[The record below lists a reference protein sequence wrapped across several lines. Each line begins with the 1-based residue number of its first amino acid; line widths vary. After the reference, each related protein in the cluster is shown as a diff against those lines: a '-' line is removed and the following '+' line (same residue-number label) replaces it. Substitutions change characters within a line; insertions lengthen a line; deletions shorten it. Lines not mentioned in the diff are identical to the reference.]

1 MISRLFC
8 VGRSPE
14 LVISCPF
21 GALPSG
27 CWWPTDTVLVIYRL
41 RWWSTNF
48 CWWVPII
55 AGDLP
60 TFAGEFP
67 SAGDLPTFWWSPNFF
82 LVMSWPL
89 VISRLFLPLL
99 TLLVLD
105 HPNYG
110 WIDWNFHKMLNNV
123 CFLGGHIGFWVKIS
137 NFFKLWKWCNWTWK
151 WCLLMF

>member
-1 MISRLFC
+1 MNTNTKFHVIWAKRLKFVKILSSLELNVGSSDRGRNQLGLGLGLDPSVISRLFC

-14 LVISCPF
+14 LVISRPF

-27 CWWPTDTVLVIYRL
+27 CWWSTD
-41 RWWSTNF
+41 F
-48 CWWVPII
+48 CWWVPVI
-55 AGDLP
+55 ADDLP

-67 SAGDLPTFWWSPNFF
+67 SAGDLPTFWWSPDFF

-123 CFLGGHIGFWVKIS
+123 C
-137 NFFKLWKWCNWTWK
+137 
-151 WCLLMF
+151 